1 VSAIGLQG
9 VLPGTRRV
17 MGKRSEEDSRVR
29 MVIEARFTARRVNS
43 QAQGL
48 RVETAKIR
56 SDAAA
61 LRKRCLNDWKLLGV
75 TRRN

>member
-1 VSAIGLQG
+1 MSGSLLRGA
-9 VLPGTRRV
+9 PGYPAPD
-17 MGKRSEEDSRVR
+17 GKASQENSLVR
-29 MVIEARFTARRVNS
+29 MAIEARFTARRVNS

-48 RVETAKIR
+48 RVETARIR

-61 LRKRCLNDWKLLGV
+61 LRKRCLNDWKLLEV